1 MVTRRTNRTKRSY
14 FHAGDLRQTITL
26 SRYKRKPDTTGNG
39 TDSIFDVTEYASIRA
54 KVLFPREVPR
64 HGDYANRDLESFF
77 TFCFRKRRDVS
88 ASDMII
94 WNSRWFK
101 IQDVLQDQYE
111 DFTKAR
117 CVEVAPNEKRDY
129 TALDSQGE
137 IVGTGDQ
144 SSKNPFLQWDS

>member
-1 MVTRRTNRTKRSY
+1 
-14 FHAGDLRQTITL
+14 
-26 SRYKRKPDTTGNG
+26 
-39 TDSIFDVTEYASIRA
+39 
-54 KVLFPREVPR
+54 
-64 HGDYANRDLESFF
+64 
-77 TFCFRKRRDVS
+77 
-88 ASDMII
+88 MII

-117 CVEVAPNEKRDY
+117 CVEVAHNEKRDY